1 MDLPFNNPAWTGQGF
16 EVLDRDCKVTDAMVR
31 IMFRGFMIS
40 FSSWGYSVGGAFN
53 SVVIFESVPR
63 EKYPYSRPLKDVNGD
78 RIAFR
83 SPQQAIEHIVKNNLE
98 PQYGF
103 GKPRQKD

>member
-1 MDLPFNNPAWTGQGF
+1 MNLTFNNPAWTGQGF
-16 EVLDRDCKVTDAMVR
+16 EVLDRDCKVTDAIVR
-31 IMFRGFMIS
+31 LMFRGFMIS
-40 FSSWGYSVGGAFN
+40 FSSWNYSLGGAFN
-53 SVVIFESVPR
+53 DVLIFESVPG
-63 EKYPYSRPLKDVNGD
+63 ENSPYSQSLKDVNGD

-103 GKPRQKD
+103 GKPRLKD